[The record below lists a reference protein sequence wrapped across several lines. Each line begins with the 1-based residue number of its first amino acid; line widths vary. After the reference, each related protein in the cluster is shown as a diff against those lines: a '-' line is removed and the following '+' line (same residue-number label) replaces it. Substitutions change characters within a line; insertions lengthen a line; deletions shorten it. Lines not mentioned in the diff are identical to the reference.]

1 MPRQLNALVVDP
13 ATRMRKTL
21 MECLQQTELADFMFV
36 EAENGADALK
46 RFKPGTLDI
55 MFLDMLMPE
64 MDGIDF
70 LKNLHFKHAEIPP
83 AVMVTSETNKERLM
97 AAVNH
102 AGVEALIFK
111 PPNASRLKNDLSNLI
126 KFLPFRQETWAI
138 AHGKLVE
145 QAMREMLTKTCHLE
159 TIPEPTEQQVGTG
172 DVVFATIPVRG
183 AVKWTVVLG
192 FERDAAVQAAAR
204 FGIDDIAFD
213 DPDIGDVIGELA
225 NQVAGYLKKLLD
237 EKGVIVDISLPTVLR
252 ARGIELLIQPRNS
265 KRVDQVCF
273 NSPIGKFWVGVTV
286 GDNSGIIL

>member
-1 MPRQLNALVVDP
+1 MPRELTALVVDP
-13 ATRMRKTL
+13 ASRMRKL
-21 MECLQQTELADFMFV
+21 LKDSLQETGLADFMFV

-64 MDGIDF
+64 MDGVEF
-70 LKNLHFKHAEIPP
+70 LHKLHFKHAEIPP

-97 AAVNH
+97 AAINH
-102 AGVEALIFK
+102 VGVEALIFK
-111 PPNASRLKNDLSNLI
+111 PPNAARLKNDLKDLI
-126 KFLPFRQETWAI
+126 KYMPYKHEHWALS
-138 AHGKLVE
+138 HGLLVE
-145 QAMREMLTKTCHLE
+145 QAMREMLTKTCNLE
-159 TIPEPTEQQVGTG
+159 TVPEPTEQQVGTG

-192 FERDAAVQAAAR
+192 FEREAAEQAAAR
-204 FGIDDIAFD
+204 FAMDEISFD

-252 ARGIELLIQPRNS
+252 ARGIELLIQPRNRS
-265 KRVDQVCF
+265 RVDQVCF
-273 NSPIGKFWVGVTV
+273 DSPMGKFWVGVTV